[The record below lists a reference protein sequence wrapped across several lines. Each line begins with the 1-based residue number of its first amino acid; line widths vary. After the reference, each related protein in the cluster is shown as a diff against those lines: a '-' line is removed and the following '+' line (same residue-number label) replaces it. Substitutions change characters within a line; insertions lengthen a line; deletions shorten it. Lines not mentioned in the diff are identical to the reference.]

1 MHHFTHYIGIDIAA
15 DHVTISILTSPTASV
30 VLGKDVEN
38 SPDGFAEFFA
48 LLDAHHITPASSVCC
63 LEATGVYGEHLCYIL
78 QAHGYKVA
86 VEPPLKVKRAF
97 ALSGHKSDAV
107 DSRQIAEYA
116 YRFAD
121 ELNFWTPRSTILEQI
136 QVLLTAREQF
146 TQQKVANQTTLK
158 ALERKY
164 VQTPLANSRYI
175 LTIEQL
181 NENIKA
187 IDKELK
193 NLIKGDSSFRQML
206 TALTSIPGVG
216 ILLATRLMVVTE
228 NFTRPVTAR
237 QLSAFIGICPY
248 MHESGSSISKP
259 PRSRRHGPA
268 ALRKLL
274 YLAAMSVRQHS
285 APFKHYFLRKVAEGK
300 SPRLVINNIA
310 NKLLK
315 IICAVAA
322 TRSTYNPKHRSI
334 NPVLLLNA

>member
-1 MHHFTHYIGIDIAA
+1 MHHFTHFIGIDIAA
-15 DHVTISILTSPTASV
+15 DHVTISILTSPAASV
-30 VLGKDVEN
+30 VLGKDIEN
-38 SPDGFAEFFA
+38 SSDGFAEFFT
-48 LLDAHHITPASSVCC
+48 LLASHNVTPASAVCC

-86 VEPPLKVKRAF
+86 VEPPLKVRRAF
-97 ALSGHKSDAV
+97 ALSGHKNDAV

-116 YRFAD
+116 YRFVD

-164 VQTPLANSRYI
+164 IQTPLANSRYT

-181 NENIKA
+181 QENIKA

-193 NLIKGDSSFRQML
+193 NLIKGDSSFRQMV

-216 ILLATRLMVVTE
+216 MLLATRLMVVTE

-248 MHESGSSISKP
+248 QYQSGSSISRS
-259 PRSRRHGPA
+259 PRSRRHGPS

-274 YLAAMSVRQHS
+274 FLAAMSVRQHS
-285 APFKHYFLRKVAEGK
+285 EQFKHYFLRKVTEGK
-300 SPRLVINNIA
+300 PPRLVINNIA

-322 TRSTYNPKHRSI
+322 TRSTYNPKYRSI
-334 NPVLLLNA
+334 NPSLLQRA